1 MNIIPVSNCPGSHRT
16 GSIEGYSAKEI
27 SQILGFKPNAD
38 DDPDKVSH
46 SWGFL
51 ADGRQCGIWSYRG
64 SERFQSFST
73 YGPQEVFD
81 QLFPARS

>member
-1 MNIIPVSNCPGSHRT
+1 MNIIAIPSPGPCRT
-16 GSIEGYSAKEI
+16 GEIKGYTATQI
-27 SQILGFKPNAD
+27 SRILGFTPNVD

-64 SERFQSFST
+64 SEHVRIFST
-73 YGPQEVFD
+73 YGPREVFD
-81 QLFPARS
+81 QLFPTKD

>member
-1 MNIIPVSNCPGSHRT
+1 MNIMPISAVGPYRT
-16 GSIEGYSAKEI
+16 GSIKGYSAKKI
-27 SQILGFKPNAD
+27 SEILGFEPNVQ

-51 ADGRQCGIWSYRG
+51 ADGRQCGIWSYKG
-64 SERFQSFST
+64 SEMALIFST

-81 QLFPARS
+81 QLFPNKD

>member
-1 MNIIPVSNCPGSHRT
+1 MNIIPVNIPGSHRT
-16 GSIEGYSAKEI
+16 GEI
-27 SQILGFKPNAD
+27 SGYTASEISSILGFQPNVA

-64 SERFQSFST
+64 SEHIRIFST
-73 YGPQEVFD
+73 SGPREVFEK
-81 QLFPARS
+81 LFPAR